1 MSGMQ
6 DVATLAER
14 YNNLSSNA
22 EKLQKSIVRLKKEV
36 SYKYNV
42 LTGILK
48 VIFFINL
55 IHFQLQ

>member
-42 LTGILK
+42 
-48 VIFFINL
+48 F
-55 IHFQLQ
+55 

>member
-22 EKLQKSIVRLKKEV
+22 EKLQKSIVKLKKEV
-36 SYKYNV
+36 LVFYFA
-42 LTGILK
+42 L
-48 VIFFINL
+48 INFL
-55 IHFQLQ
+55 H

>member
-22 EKLQKSIVRLKKEV
+22 EKFHKNISRLKKEV
-36 SYKYNV
+36 QK
-42 LTGILK
+42 GK
-48 VIFFINL
+48 
-55 IHFQLQ
+55 